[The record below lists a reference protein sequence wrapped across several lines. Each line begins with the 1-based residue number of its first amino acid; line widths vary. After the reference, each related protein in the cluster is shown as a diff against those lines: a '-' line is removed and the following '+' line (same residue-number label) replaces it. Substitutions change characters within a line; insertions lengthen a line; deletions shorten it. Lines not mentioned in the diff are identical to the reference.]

1 MDEWHC
7 ALTLP
12 RTRACRENT
21 SEHDVYSMRTDV
33 HDRRTY
39 NNRSDSRTPCAMPP
53 PHPKHRQPPQSHGG
67 REDRQTP
74 TEGQTGD
81 TGSPMATG
89 AAGADAGQIV
99 GGGALGEIGQAGRR
113 RDRPRQAEPPQTVRA
128 TQSRPGCRR
137 GYSYHR
143 RRRRGA
149 GRHREPQTGLF
160 VRGIDISSLP
170 IYEPTEGRKPK

>member
-1 MDEWHC
+1 MHNYSFMLTDTKTGTE
-7 ALTLP
+7 ATEDTPKPSTLP
-12 RTRACRENT
+12 QAKTAATGPQNAPQRTQ
-21 SEHDVYSMRTDV
+21 
-33 HDRRTY
+33 
-39 NNRSDSRTPCAMPP
+39 SRQA
-53 PHPKHRQPPQSHGG
+53 
-67 REDRQTP
+67 RQTP

-81 TGSPMATG
+81 TGTAKATG
-89 AAGADAGQIV
+89 AAGAGTGSEAEPESVGGDAGRDRT
-99 GGGALGEIGQAGRR
+99 GGATVGQA
-113 RDRPRQAEPPQTVRA
+113 QHPQTVRA

-149 GRHREPQTGLF
+149 ERHREPQAGLF